1 MDHHSTIRL
10 DRKYFGEA
18 EKVLLENGEIIV
30 SAFLYDT
37 GVHALRI
44 RNTRGEIIM
53 LPYQGQQIWDAT
65 FDNRR
70 LTMKSMFK
78 KPFDTR
84 VYGETYG
91 CFLLH
96 CGATAMGAPSKED
109 THPLHGELPNAKYQ
123 SAFIDAGCDD
133 KGKYVGVGGDYEHII
148 AFRDHFLAQ
157 PYIRLYENDAV
168 VSVTMSITNLKHT
181 DMELMY
187 MMHINFLPVDYSNL
201 IYSAKCDSENVF
213 THVSLP
219 SHMPVAG
226 DTARFME
233 FVNKVAKDPAIHNK
247 LTPDL
252 LFDPEICFTI
262 KYLSDEKGFAYSLQ
276 QHPDGYADYVR
287 HRPEELPFVIRW
299 IARTP
304 DLDVISLALPATAQ
318 HLGYSDAKKKG
329 NLVVMKP
336 FEKKE
341 FHGEAGL
348 LRPEE
353 ADKVA
358 AVISGILSR

>member
-1 MDHHSTIRL
+1 MEHHSTIRL
-10 DRKYFGEA
+10 NKKFFEEN
-18 EKVLLENGEIIV
+18 EKKLLENGGLHV

-44 RNTRGEIIM
+44 RNLRGDIIM
-53 LPYQGQQIWDAT
+53 LPYQGQQIWDCA

-70 LTMKSMFK
+70 LTMKSMFE

-84 VYGETYG
+84 TYGETYG

-96 CGATAMGAPSKED
+96 CGATAMGAPSKDD

-123 SAFIDAGCDD
+123 SAYIDSGCDE
-133 KGKYVGVGGDYEHII
+133 KGRYVGVGGEYEHII
-148 AFRDHFLAQ
+148 AFRHHYVAS

-168 VSVTMSITNLKHT
+168 ISVTMSITNLKHT

-187 MMHINFLPVDYSNL
+187 MLHINYLPVDNSNL
-201 IYSAKCDSENVF
+201 IYSAKSDSENIF
-213 THVSLP
+213 THVSIP
-219 SHMPVAG
+219 SHAAAAG
-226 DTARFME
+226 DTERFLE
-233 FVNKVAKDPAIHNK
+233 FANKVARNPEIHNK
-247 LTPDL
+247 LTKEQ

-262 KYLSDEKGFAYSLQ
+262 KYLSDENGYAYSLQ

-304 DLDVISLALPATAQ
+304 DLDVMGLALPATAE
-318 HLGYSDAKKKG
+318 HLGYTDAREKG
-329 NLVVMKP
+329 NLVIMKP

-353 ADKVA
+353 ANKVA
-358 AVISGILSR
+358 AVIREILA